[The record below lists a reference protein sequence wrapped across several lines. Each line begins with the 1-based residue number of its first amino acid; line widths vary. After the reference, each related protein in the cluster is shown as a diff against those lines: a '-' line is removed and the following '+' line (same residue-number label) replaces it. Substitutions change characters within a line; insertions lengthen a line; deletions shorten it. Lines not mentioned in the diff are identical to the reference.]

1 MAKEALKNTV
11 RKARFTNKGT
21 LVVEV
26 SSENG
31 RESSI
36 TRPREGLKDSC
47 VVEGAEKL
55 LPKLTVYEIPSDMS
69 NCS

>member
-31 RESSI
+31 RESAASRRKESLCHSI
-36 TRPREGLKDSC
+36 
-47 VVEGAEKL
+47 
-55 LPKLTVYEIPSDMS
+55 
-69 NCS
+69 CS